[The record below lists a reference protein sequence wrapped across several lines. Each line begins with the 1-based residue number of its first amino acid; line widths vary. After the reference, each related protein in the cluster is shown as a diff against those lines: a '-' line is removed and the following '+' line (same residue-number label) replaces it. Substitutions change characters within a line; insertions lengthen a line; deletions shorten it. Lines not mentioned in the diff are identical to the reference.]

1 MPPWPFH
8 RIPKEPET
16 RSLSELHAR
25 FGSQKTEEARFLAG
39 RHSRIYE
46 ALRVLR
52 IMREFIRGFRALHFI
67 GPTVTVFGS
76 ARFEDSHPYC
86 ELARETG
93 RRLAGAGF
101 AVMTGGGP
109 GIMKAANRGCK
120 EGGGFSVGC
129 NIRLPYEQQPNPFLD
144 RTVEF
149 YYFFVRK
156 VMLVKYSYAFI
167 FFPGGFGTLDEMM
180 EALTLIQTGKLY
192 DFPVILVGKDY
203 WQPYLEYLK
212 RCAQDHGTLNPTDM
226 DLITLTDS
234 PEEAVQTVTQ
244 TAMQLGVQ
252 LKAPASSTTPIA
264 IR

>member
-1 MPPWPFH
+1 MKIWPFH

-16 RSLSELHAR
+16 RSLAGLHAR

-46 ALRVLR
+46 ALRVFR
-52 IMREFIRGFRALHFI
+52 IMKEFIRGFRALHFI

-76 ARFEDSHPYC
+76 ARFDENHRYSA
-86 ELARETG
+86 LARETG
-93 RRLAGAGF
+93 SRLARAGF

-109 GIMKAANRGCK
+109 GIMMAANRGCK
-120 EGGGFSVGC
+120 EAGGFSVGC
-129 NIRLPYEQQPNPFLD
+129 NIRLPYEQRANPYLD
-144 RTVEF
+144 RVVEF

-156 VMLVKYSYAFI
+156 VMLVKYSYAFV

-203 WQPYLEYLK
+203 WEPYLRYLEA
-212 RCAQDHGTLNPTDM
+212 CSTAYGTLKKEDLS
-226 DLITLTDS
+226 LITLTDS
-234 PEEAVQTVTQ
+234 PEEAVQVITR
-244 TAMQLGVQ
+244 TAIQLGVQ
-252 LKAPASSTTPIA
+252 LKSSQAPTPI
-264 IR
+264 R